1 MTEAGVAGPESGRTA
16 AAGADALA
24 DGDSHAA
31 GACGDAAA
39 GAVDTAPA
47 AQSVRSRAPP
57 ALTDAG

>member
-1 MTEAGVAGPESGRTA
+1 MTEACAADPESVRTA
-16 AAGADALA
+16 APAADAPA

>member
-1 MTEAGVAGPESGRTA
+1 MTEACPADPDVGRSADA
-16 AAGADALA
+16 AAGALA

-39 GAVDTAPA
+39 GGVDTAPA